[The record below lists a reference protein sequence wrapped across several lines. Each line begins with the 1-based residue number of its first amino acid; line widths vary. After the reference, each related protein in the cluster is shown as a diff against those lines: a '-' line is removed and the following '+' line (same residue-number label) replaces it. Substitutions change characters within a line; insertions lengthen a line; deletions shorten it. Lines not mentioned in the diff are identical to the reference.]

1 MTNSLPQYSIAQA
14 RDQLT
19 QLVHTAEQGTPIE
32 ITRRGKRVAVILS
45 AEDFDRLSSSKGTFG
60 KSLAAFRSQWGIETL
75 DLNPDELFQD
85 VRDRSPGR
93 EVSL

>member
-14 RDQLT
+14 RDRLT

-45 AEDFDRLSSSKGTFG
+45 VEEFDRLSSNKGTFG
-60 KSLAAFRSQWGIETL
+60 KSLTEFRRQWEVETL
-75 DLNPDELFQD
+75 NLNPDEVFKD
-85 VRDRSPGR
+85 VRDRSVGR
-93 EVSL
+93 EVVL